1 MFICIY
7 PSKILSR
14 ILFRVC
20 VCVFTYS
27 TIRFHSYKLL
37 SISTEHA
44 HCTTIY
50 GNRFF
55 IDKLVQTLYTMTT
68 KPAQHAAAAIEWANR
83 IAHIQRQHKKKTFQ
97 FNRFSDSLF
106 RYVCTNFPMAATITT
121 NKRLKKMPWRTHHNY
136 LLCSENVQLFRNTR
150 IGVVAR
156 SGEERMETC
165 KS

>member
-68 KPAQHAAAAIEWANR
+68 KPAQICSNSSNWMRESNSTYTD
-83 IAHIQRQHKKKTFQ
+83 KKKKLSNSIDFPIVYFAMYAQ
-97 FNRFSDSLF
+97 IF
-106 RYVCTNFPMAATITT
+106 RWQLATITT
-121 NKRLKKMPWRTHHNY
+121 NKRLKKCPSAHIITIYYAVKM
-136 LLCSENVQLFRNTR
+136 CSFFGIRE
-150 IGVVAR
+150 
-156 SGEERMETC
+156 
-165 KS
+165 